1 MNTFPNNQIIFN
13 ILAFDNCH
21 RRGKFA
27 ELGFKAQAAALG
39 LPELGESLAIMAHM
53 EDLSVDEAIEQYKRE
68 LGQ

>member
-27 ELGFKAQAAALG
+27 ELGFNTLTPVILLV
-39 LPELGESLAIMAHM
+39 LPILMVFKE
-53 EDLSVDEAIEQYKRE
+53 RE
-68 LGQ
+68 FIISHKTRTILIYYIR

>member
-1 MNTFPNNQIIFN
+1 MQSEISFEEWHT
-13 ILAFDNCH
+13 D
-21 RRGKFA
+21 
-27 ELGFKAQAAALG
+27 FKAQAAALG